1 MYHVLVPIDD
11 DEGRVRSQA
20 ATVLGLAEA
29 AAVRADVLYVHEEI
43 DSPADEAGSSYIEE
57 INRNLDEI
65 QGLPETADLLG
76 DLLREAGVEIAV
88 HAVTGDPE
96 EAILAVAAEVDAD
109 AIVLGGRRRSPVGK
123 AIFGSVT
130 QAVILDADRPVM
142 VSPT

>member
-11 DEGRVRSQA
+11 DERRVRSQA
-20 ATVLGLAEA
+20 ETILGLAGA

-43 DSPADEAGSSYIEE
+43 ETPADEAGSSYIEE
-57 INRNLDEI
+57 INRNLEEI
-65 QGLPETADLLG
+65 QGLPETADLLVE
-76 DLLREAGVEIAV
+76 LLREANVETAV
-88 HAVTGDPE
+88 HGVTGEPE

-130 QAVILDADRPVM
+130 QAVILDADRTVM